1 MIGRLHPRVCAPVL
15 CPVWRVGSLM
25 IRRTA
30 TGLFVVMQ
38 DKMGAFSKTK
48 MEKLL

>member
-1 MIGRLHPRVCAPVL
+1 MIGLLHPRVCAPVFYPL
-15 CPVWRVGSLM
+15 WRVGSLM

-30 TGLFVVMQ
+30 MGLFVVMQ